1 MERFSAGT
9 ARPRLNLLPN
19 WRDYSLRTSQTKA
32 GMTGDTGRIFDELLL
47 ISARAGD
54 RRAGERLAARWQPRL
69 LRTARRLL
77 RDEDEAVEAVQ
88 NAWAAICRG
97 WFTLHDP
104 AKFPAWAFTILHRK
118 CADRIR
124 GNQTDRARN
133 AELTPDAGAVARGT
147 PEDGLAIRQ
156 AIDGLSHDHRAAAVL
171 FFGEE
176 MTLREVAEI
185 TGVPVGTAKSRI
197 FHARRQMKAALEGDA

>member
-1 MERFSAGT
+1 
-9 ARPRLNLLPN
+9 
-19 WRDYSLRTSQTKA
+19 
-32 GMTGDTGRIFDELLL
+32 MTRDTGRIFDELLL

-97 WFTLHDP
+97 WFTLQDP
-104 AKFPAWAFTILHRK
+104 ARFPAWAFTILHRK

-124 GNQTDRARN
+124 GNQSDRARYS
-133 AELTPDAGAVARGT
+133 ELTPDAGAVARGA

-156 AIDGLSHDHRAAAVL
+156 AMDGLSVDHRAAAVL
-171 FFGEE
+171 FFGEG
-176 MTLREVAEI
+176 MTLIEVAEI

-197 FHARRQMKAALEGDA
+197 FHARRQMKAALEGEEE